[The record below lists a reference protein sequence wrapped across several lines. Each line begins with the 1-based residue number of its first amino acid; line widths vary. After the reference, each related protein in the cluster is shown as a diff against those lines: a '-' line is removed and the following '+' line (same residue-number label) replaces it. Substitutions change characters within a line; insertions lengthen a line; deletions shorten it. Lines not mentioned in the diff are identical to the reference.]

1 MRADAE
7 KRLERI
13 ALEGRYYQI
22 GSDGPVRPTESKDA
36 SKFVVQ
42 MQMNRIVLNNIKI
55 FNFNF
60 KNYLTY
66 LNSI

>member
-60 KNYLTY
+60 NFKNYLM
-66 LNSI
+66 NSI